1 MANALLSLLDVTK
14 RKGNDQEVG
23 LLEDTITYA
32 PELSAIG
39 GRPINGTQYKT
50 LHRTLPTVHFRTA
63 NNGSDT
69 VKGTYRQ
76 SLHECSMID
85 AQLQADTMVVNAE
98 AKGNHAEAGIGDLLF
113 DEAQGT
119 VMATYIT
126 VGTQVYYGTVSDAN
140 GFAGIQS
147 LTASINEGKNQ
158 QPAVVT
164 PTTAGGTKGSSAN
177 QQTSVYMIWENIR
190 GCHFIF
196 GNDSGLTMLPEW
208 RIQQVLGANGKPMTA
223 YVNNLQGWI
232 GFAVNHPLSVMRI
245 ADINLTDSTGQAN
258 LTDKVVAALLS
269 FIPLQMRME
278 VIANFNTGG
287 PNKFGPGLKLLMN
300 PQAAYSLQQSR
311 TPALSSSGGGTALTA
326 ATALQFAALPVE
338 SNGIPII
345 VTDSITSTEA
355 VI

>member
-39 GRPINGTQYKT
+39 GRAINGTQYKT
-50 LHRTLPTVHFRTA
+50 LHRTLPTVNFRTA

-76 SLHECSMID
+76 SLHECSLID
-85 AQLQADTMVVNAE
+85 AQIQADRAVTDAE
-98 AKGNHAEAGIGDLLF
+98 AKDNGAEAGIGDLLF
-113 DEAQGT
+113 DEAQGA
-119 VMATYIT
+119 VQAAYIT
-126 VGTQVYYGTVSDAN
+126 VGTQVYYGTSADSN

-158 QPAVVT
+158 QPPVVT
-164 PTTAGGTKGSSAN
+164 PATAGGAHGTTAN

-190 GCHFIF
+190 GAHFIF
-196 GNDSGLTMLPEW
+196 GNNSGLTMLPEW
-208 RIQQVLGANGKPMTA
+208 RIQQVLGANSKPLTA
-223 YVNNLQGWI
+223 YVNNLEGWI

-311 TPALSSSGGGTALTA
+311 TPQLSGTGTAITA
-326 ATALQFAALPVE
+326 ATALQFAAMPVE